1 MTELDYTILAI
12 IARDG
17 PLSAYDV
24 RKVFARSLTSTWSS
38 STGSIYPSI
47 RRLEDAR
54 LVASSSPKGARA
66 RKTIRATAA
75 GRTALDDWLQAI
87 TPDIAG
93 PAPHPVRTRMYF
105 LGLLSSAKRSAI
117 IRKAIESTRSAA
129 AEAERRRTARANAE
143 HDDIVQHLASEG
155 VLYEL
160 RARLQWLEWLERE
173 AVKLDAAS

>member
-47 RRLEDAR
+47 RRLENGG
-54 LVASSSPKGARA
+54 LIASSSPKGARA
-66 RKTIRATAA
+66 RKTIRATPAGGAA
-75 GRTALDDWLQAI
+75 IDGWLAGI

-105 LGLLSSAKRSAI
+105 LGILSPAKRSAI

-129 AEAERRRTARANAE
+129 AEAEQRRASRPHATRN
-143 HDDIVQHLASEG
+143 DIVQQLASEG

-173 AVKLDAAS
+173 AARLDQ

>member
-47 RRLEDAR
+47 RRLAKAR
-54 LVASSSPKGARA
+54 HVTSSSPKGARA
-66 RKTIRATAA
+66 RKTMRVTPA
-75 GRTALDDWLQAI
+75 GRAALDEWLDAI
-87 TPDIAG
+87 TPELAG
-93 PAPHPVRTRMYF
+93 PTPNPLRTRMYF
-105 LGLLSSAKRSAI
+105 LGILSSAKRSTI
-117 IRKAIESTRSAA
+117 IRKAIASTEAA
-129 AEAERRRTARANAE
+129 VREAEQRRAARATAGRE
-143 HDDIVQHLASEG
+143 DVVQHLASEG

-160 RARLQWLEWLERE
+160 RARLQWLAWLERE
-173 AVKLDAAS
+173 AARLDR